1 MKSKNLKNKMIK
13 IKYKSMINTLISLVC
28 LHLEKEEKKLS
39 LLIRMITIKF
49 IQVQLMKKEYKQI
62 KKFQIQIKEKE
73 GILNLNNANNI
84 LMTFF
89 IKYFL
94 LFFI

>member
-1 MKSKNLKNKMIK
+1 
-13 IKYKSMINTLISLVC
+13 
-28 LHLEKEEKKLS
+28 
-39 LLIRMITIKF
+39 
-49 IQVQLMKKEYKQI
+49 MKKEYKQI

-89 IKYFL
+89 IKYFFCF
-94 LFFI
+94 LFNFLRIKFQIIIILFL